1 MLKMTEEEFLET
13 GLLEQ
18 YVMGLLADKESL
30 QVEEY
35 IASHPEVN
43 RLYQEHQ
50 KGILEMAESNSI
62 SPSPNVRTSLMNEIN
77 TEKKKSTNKMTT
89 GISMAIVF
97 AMVMT
102 AIASYAIMKLRDT
115 TRALN
120 EQEMK
125 FALLEL
131 DCKKAKRQSEKTNL
145 LFAFYQD
152 EKTELALLRGNA
164 KAPNFNLFARH
175 NKNSGQIALEI
186 LNPLSLPENKI
197 LCLWG
202 DRDGEMILITK
213 LDKTVQDK
221 LITYD
226 IQMVSFNVTIEERA
240 EEIDHPDV
248 SQLIASVAI

>member
-1 MLKMTEEEFLET
+1 MTQEEFLET

-18 YVMGLLADKESL
+18 YVMGLLSDKES
-30 QVEEY
+30 QDVEEY
-35 IASHPEVN
+35 IAKFPEVN
-43 RLYQEHQ
+43 RLFKEHQ
-50 KGILEMAESNSI
+50 KGILEMAESHSI
-62 SPSPNVRTSLMNEIN
+62 TPSPNVRTSLMNEIN
-77 TEKKKSTNKMTT
+77 TTQKTSPNNMTA
-89 GISMAIVF
+89 GISVAIVF
-97 AMVMT
+97 AVVMM

-152 EKTELALLRGNA
+152 EETELTMLKGNA
-164 KAPNFNLFARH
+164 KAPNFNLFARY
-175 NKNSGQIALEI
+175 NMSSGQIALEI
-186 LNPLSLPENKI
+186 LNPLSLPDNKM

-202 DRDGEMILITK
+202 DKNGKMILIAK
-213 LDKTVQDK
+213 LDKTGQDK
-221 LITYD
+221 LIAYD
-226 IQMVSFNVTIEERA
+226 SQMVSLNVTIEEKT
-240 EEIDHPDV
+240 EDIDHPDV